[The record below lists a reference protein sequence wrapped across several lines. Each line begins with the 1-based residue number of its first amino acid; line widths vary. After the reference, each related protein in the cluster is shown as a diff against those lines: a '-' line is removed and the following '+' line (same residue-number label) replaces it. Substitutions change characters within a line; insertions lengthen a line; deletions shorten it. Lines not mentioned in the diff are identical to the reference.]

1 MPLLTLKDVS
11 LAYGNLSLLEKVNF
25 NISSGERICLLGR
38 NGTGK
43 STLFRVI
50 SDIVQP
56 DEGDVWRQ
64 DTLKISYLEQEVPA
78 DTSQTIY
85 EVVSAGLG
93 HIGQILIEYHNL
105 AHTMDQ
111 AIDHT
116 TDTSIKK
123 LAELQE
129 MIEVLDGW
137 NLNQKIETV
146 LNRLSLPEDKPIA
159 DCSGGI
165 RRRTMLA
172 QALVSEPDLLLLDEP
187 TNHMDIKAI
196 NWLEEFLL
204 AYQGALIFI
213 THDRTFLK
221 HLATRIVE
229 LDRGNFVSF
238 KGDFDYYLKKKDEL
252 LREEI
257 RENAKFDK
265 KLAEEEVW
273 IRQGIK
279 ARRTRNEGRVRALE
293 ELRKERGRR
302 QEVKGTVN
310 LTIDDSDLSGK
321 RVADL
326 AHVSFSYDE
335 EILIQDFSTTILR
348 GDRIGIIG
356 PNGSGKSTLLKL
368 ILGELKPDSGR
379 VTMGTRLDCVYFD
392 QQRQQL
398 DLEKTVRENIS
409 DGKEMISVKGRTRH
423 VISYLKD
430 FLFPPEQID
439 SPVKTLSGGERN
451 RLLLANLFTK
461 SANMMVL
468 DEPTNDLD
476 VDTLELLEELLA
488 EYEGTLLLVSHDRTF
503 LDNIVTSTLVF
514 EEDGKVGEYVGGYE
528 DWIRQRKPNKSNTL
542 SNKTSSKKAKISNRE
557 KNRNNSSEKRKL
569 GFNEQRELE
578 GLPEIIEVMEH
589 QQQELEQRIDQSDFY
604 QQEKE
609 TISQTMASMKQLQE
623 DLQKSYERW
632 EYLADFET

>member
-25 NISSGERICLLGR
+25 NISSGERICLVGR

-56 DEGDVWRQ
+56 DEGEIWRK

-78 DTSQTIY
+78 DTSPTIY
-85 EVVSAGLG
+85 EIVSAGLG
-93 HIGQILIEYHNL
+93 HIGEILIEYHNL
-105 AHTMDQ
+105 AQ
-111 AIDHT
+111 AIDYS

-123 LAELQE
+123 LAELQHR
-129 MIEVLDGW
+129 IEVLDGW

-146 LNRLSLPEDKPIA
+146 LSRLSLPEDKQIA

-165 RRRTMLA
+165 HRRTMLA

-204 AYQGALIFI
+204 AYQGALVFI

-229 LDRGNFVSF
+229 LDRGNLVSF
-238 KGDFDYYLKKKDEL
+238 KGDFDYYLIKKDEL
-252 LREEI
+252 LREEA

-265 KLAEEEVW
+265 KLAKEEAW

-293 ELRKERGRR
+293 ELRKERSRR

-326 AHVSFSYDE
+326 VNISFSYDGE
-335 EILIQDFSTTILR
+335 ALIRNLSTTILR

-356 PNGSGKSTLLKL
+356 PNGSGKSTLLRL
-368 ILGELKPDSGR
+368 ILGELTPDSGK
-379 VTMGTRLDCVYFD
+379 VVMGTRLDCVYFD

-409 DGKEMISVKGRTRH
+409 DGKEIISVKGRSRH
-423 VISYLKD
+423 IIGYLKD

-439 SPVKTLSGGERN
+439 TPVKTLSGGERN
-451 RLLLANLFTK
+451 RLLLAKLFTK
-461 SANMMVL
+461 PANMMVL

-503 LDNIVTSTLVF
+503 LDNVVTSTLVF
-514 EEDGKVGEYVGGYE
+514 EDDGKVGEYVGGYE
-528 DWIRQRKPNKSNTL
+528 DWIRQRKPIETPGEKN
-542 SNKTSSKKAKISNRE
+542 SNKKKERHRQNKKRSKL
-557 KNRNNSSEKRKL
+557 SEKKKL
-569 GFNEQRELE
+569 GFNEKRELE
-578 GLPEIIEVMEH
+578 SLPDKIGTMER
-589 QQQELEQRIDQSDFY
+589 QQKKLEQAIGQRDFY
-604 QQEKE
+604 QQDKE
-609 TISQTMASMKQLQE
+609 TISQTVASVKQLQE
-623 DLQKSYERW
+623 ELQKAYERW
-632 EYLADFET
+632 EYLASFEG

>member
-1 MPLLTLKDVS
+1 
-11 LAYGNLSLLEKVNF
+11 
-25 NISSGERICLLGR
+25 
-38 NGTGK
+38 
-43 STLFRVI
+43 
-50 SDIVQP
+50 
-56 DEGDVWRQ
+56 
-64 DTLKISYLEQEVPA
+64 
-78 DTSQTIY
+78 
-85 EVVSAGLG
+85 
-93 HIGQILIEYHNL
+93 
-105 AHTMDQ
+105 
-111 AIDHT
+111 
-116 TDTSIKK
+116 
-123 LAELQE
+123 
-129 MIEVLDGW
+129 
-137 NLNQKIETV
+137 
-146 LNRLSLPEDKPIA
+146 
-159 DCSGGI
+159 
-165 RRRTMLA
+165 
-172 QALVSEPDLLLLDEP
+172 
-187 TNHMDIKAI
+187 
-196 NWLEEFLL
+196 
-204 AYQGALIFI
+204 
-213 THDRTFLK
+213 
-221 HLATRIVE
+221 
-229 LDRGNFVSF
+229 
-238 KGDFDYYLKKKDEL
+238 
-252 LREEI
+252 
-257 RENAKFDK
+257 
-265 KLAEEEVW
+265 
-273 IRQGIK
+273 
-279 ARRTRNEGRVRALE
+279 
-293 ELRKERGRR
+293 
-302 QEVKGTVN
+302 
-310 LTIDDSDLSGK
+310 
-321 RVADL
+321 
-326 AHVSFSYDE
+326 
-335 EILIQDFSTTILR
+335 
-348 GDRIGIIG
+348 
-356 PNGSGKSTLLKL
+356 
-368 ILGELKPDSGR
+368 
-379 VTMGTRLDCVYFD
+379 MGTRLDCVYFD

>member
-1 MPLLTLKDVS
+1 MPLLTLKDAS

-25 NISSGERICLLGR
+25 NISSGERICLVGR

-50 SDIVQP
+50 SGNVLP
-56 DEGDVWRQ
+56 DEGDIWRQ
-64 DTLKISYLEQEVPA
+64 DTLKISYLEQEVSP

-85 EVVSAGLG
+85 EVVSTGVG
-93 HIGQILIEYHNL
+93 DIGEILIEYHTP
-105 AHTMDQ
+105 AH
-111 AIDHT
+111 AIDHSS
-116 TDTSIKK
+116 DTSIKK
-123 LAELQE
+123 LAALQQQ
-129 MIEVLDGW
+129 IEVLDGW

-146 LNRLSLPEDKPIA
+146 LSRLSLPEDKKIA

-204 AYQGALIFI
+204 TYQGALIFI

-238 KGDFDYYLKKKDEL
+238 NGNFDYYLNKK
-252 LREEI
+252 EEFLKEET

-293 ELRKERGRR
+293 NLRMERSRR
-302 QEVKGTVN
+302 QEIKGTVN
-310 LTIDDSDLSGK
+310 LDIDTGEHSGK

-326 AHVSFSYDE
+326 SHVSFSYDD
-335 EILIQDFSTTILR
+335 EILIDDLSTTILR

-356 PNGSGKSTLLKL
+356 PNGSGKSTLLRL
-368 ILGELKPDSGR
+368 ILGELQPNLGNIA
-379 VTMGTRLDCVYFD
+379 MGTRLDCVYFD

-398 DLEKTVRENIS
+398 DLEKTVRENVS
-409 DGKEMISVKGRTRH
+409 GGNDMISVKGCSRH

-439 SPVKTLSGGERN
+439 SLVKTLSGGERN
-451 RLLLANLFTK
+451 RLLLANLFT
-461 SANMMVL
+461 SPANMMIL

-488 EYEGTLLLVSHDRTF
+488 EYEGTLLLVSHDRSF
-503 LDNIVTSTLVF
+503 LDNVVTSTLVF
-514 EEDGKVGEYVGGYE
+514 EESGKVGEYVGGYG
-528 DWIRQRKPNKSNTL
+528 DWIRQRESKTTKTHSDKL
-542 SNKTSSKKAKISNRE
+542 SNKQKITKLEKKK
-557 KNRNNSSEKRKL
+557 KL
-569 GFNEQRELE
+569 GFNEKREL
-578 GLPEIIEVMEH
+578 GNLPEKIESMEH
-589 QQQELEQRIDQSDFY
+589 QQEELEQRISKNDFY
-604 QQEKE
+604 QLDKE
-609 TISQTMASMKQLQE
+609 TISETMDKMKQLQL
-623 DLQKSYERW
+623 DLQTAYERW
-632 EYLADFET
+632 EFLAEFEV

>member
-11 LAYGNLSLLEKVNF
+11 LAYGNLSLLESVNF
-25 NISSGERICLLGR
+25 NISSGERICLVGR

-64 DTLKISYLEQEVPA
+64 DTLKISYLEQEVPD

-85 EVVSAGLG
+85 EIVSAGLG
-93 HIGQILIEYHNL
+93 YLGQILIEYHYL
-105 AHTMDQ
+105 AHAMDQ
-111 AIDHT
+111 TIDHS

-123 LAELQE
+123 LAELQQK
-129 MIEVLDGW
+129 IEVLDGW

-146 LNRLSLPEDKPIA
+146 LSRLSLPEDKQMA

-213 THDRTFLK
+213 THDRTFLQ

-238 KGDFDYYLKKKDEL
+238 NGDFDYYLKKKDEF
-252 LREEI
+252 LREEA

-265 KLAEEEVW
+265 KLAKEEVW

-293 ELRKERGRR
+293 ELRRERSRR
-302 QEVKGTVN
+302 QEVKGAVN
-310 LTIDDSDLSGK
+310 LAIDDSDVSGK

-326 AHVSFSYDE
+326 VNINFSYDE
-335 EILIQDFSTTILR
+335 QPLIRNLSTTILR

-356 PNGSGKSTLLKL
+356 PNGSGKSTLLRL
-368 ILGELKPDSGR
+368 ILGELTPDSGK
-379 VTMGTRLDCVYFD
+379 VIMGTRLDCVYFD

-409 DGKEMISVKGRTRH
+409 DGKEMISVKGRSRH

-451 RLLLANLFTK
+451 RLLLAKLFTK
-461 SANMMVL
+461 PANMMVL

-488 EYEGTLLLVSHDRTF
+488 EYEGTLLLVSHDRAF
-503 LDNIVTSTLVF
+503 LDNVVTSTLVF

-528 DWIRQRKPNKSNTL
+528 DWIRQRKPMEMPGEK
-542 SNKTSSKKAKISNRE
+542 KTSSKKKRYRQN
-557 KNRNNSSEKRKL
+557 KKRNKLSEKKKL
-569 GFNEQRELE
+569 GFNEKRELDS
-578 GLPEIIEVMEH
+578 LPDKIGVMEN
-589 QQQELEQRIDQSDFY
+589 QQTELEQNISQSNFY
-604 QQEKE
+604 QQDKE

-623 DLQKSYERW
+623 ELQKAYERW
-632 EYLADFET
+632 EYLASFEG

>member
-11 LAYGNLSLLEKVNF
+11 LAYGNLALLEKVNF
-25 NISSGERICLLGR
+25 NISSGERICLVGR

-93 HIGQILIEYHNL
+93 HIGEILIEYHNL
-105 AHTMDQ
+105 AH
-111 AIDHT
+111 AIDHS
-116 TDTSIKK
+116 TDASIKK
-123 LAELQE
+123 LAELQQK
-129 MIEVLDGW
+129 IEVLDGW

-146 LNRLSLPEDKPIA
+146 LSRLSLPEDKPIA

-165 RRRTMLA
+165 RRRAMLA

-238 KGDFDYYLKKKDEL
+238 NGDFDYYLKKKDEL
-252 LREEI
+252 LREET

-293 ELRKERGRR
+293 ELRRERSRR

-310 LTIDDSDLSGK
+310 LSIDDSDLSGK
-321 RVADL
+321 RVAEL
-326 AHVSFSYDE
+326 AHVNFSYNED
-335 EILIQDFSTTILR
+335 ILIQDFSTTILR

-368 ILGELKPDSGR
+368 ILGELEPDSGK
-379 VTMGTRLDCVYFD
+379 VTMGTHLDCVYFD

-409 DGKEMISVKGRTRH
+409 DGKDMISVKGRSRH

-461 SANMMVL
+461 PANMMVL

-476 VDTLELLEELLA
+476 VDTLELLEELLS

-503 LDNIVTSTLVF
+503 LDNVVTSTLVF

-528 DWIRQRKPNKSNTL
+528 DWIRQRKPRKTTSLTDKASNKPTENKKQVKNKS
-542 SNKTSSKKAKISNRE
+542 SSSDKK
-557 KNRNNSSEKRKL
+557 KL
-569 GFNEQRELE
+569 GFNEQRELDA
-578 GLPEIIEVMEH
+578 LPAKIEAMED
-589 QQQELEQRIDQSDFY
+589 QQQVIEQRIGQSDFY
-604 QQEKE
+604 QQDKE
-609 TISQTMASMKQLQE
+609 SISQTMASMKQLQE

-632 EYLADFET
+632 EHLAEFET